1 MRQIKRQMS
10 RNVCNYFSVEESQV
24 TSLGSKSK
32 NQEIEWKL
40 IAKIEDER
48 DRTADFN
55 GVAELRVVVDPTQL
69 LVFQFPKGT
78 LQSNL

>member
-1 MRQIKRQMS
+1 MEG
-10 RNVCNYFSVEESQV
+10 NQV

-32 NQEIEWKL
+32 NQKIEWKL
-40 IAKIEDER
+40 IAKNEDER

-55 GVAELRVVVDPTQL
+55 RVTELRVMVDPTQL
-69 LVFQFPKGT
+69 LVFQKAH